1 MAVLKIKQADGTW
14 VEVPAVGGGGGDGLT
29 EERVNE
35 LIDAKLG
42 AIENGTY

>member
-14 VEVPAVGGGGGDGLT
+14 VEVPAIGGGGGLT